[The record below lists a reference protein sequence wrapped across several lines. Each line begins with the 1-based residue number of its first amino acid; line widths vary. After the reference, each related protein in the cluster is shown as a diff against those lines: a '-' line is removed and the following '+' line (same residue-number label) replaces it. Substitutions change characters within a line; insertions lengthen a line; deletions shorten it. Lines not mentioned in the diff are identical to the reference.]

1 MLWYEERL
9 EKKRNSKNPKFS
21 LCCMQGKVEL
31 PLLKEPP
38 SPLNE
43 FLKNDDAQSRIVQ
56 ENIRCLNGML
66 SFTSMGGKIDST
78 VNHGRGPYVFK
89 LAGQNYHQIG
99 SLLPT
104 SGSSPK
110 FAQLYI
116 YDTENEVSNRKR
128 AWRFVAN
135 LFYALS

>member
-66 SFTSMGGKIDST
+66 SFTSMGERLTQQST
-78 VNHGRGPYVFK
+78 MGEG
-89 LAGQNYHQIG
+89 LM
-99 SLLPT
+99 SL
-104 SGSSPK
+104 S
-110 FAQLYI
+110 
-116 YDTENEVSNRKR
+116 
-128 AWRFVAN
+128 
-135 LFYALS
+135 